1 MSMKRAKIWKSL
13 AALAL
18 IYLTQCG
25 TFPAEPERSSTSLY
39 PKQPGSIQVTVSDR
53 LIRLVW
59 QKIDQPVIAKYY
71 IYRADSLR
79 AGFTRFDSTTQ
90 TEYKDVTV
98 QNGRSYIYQIS
109 AKSADG
115 YEGQLSETVTARC
128 GFYALSINAG
138 AAYTRTTTVQ
148 LSMVAPEATRYVLIG
163 NDSTFLGAHW
173 ELYSATRTWELTA
186 SEGYK
191 TVYARFRS
199 SDDSEIFG
207 RVSDDIILDTQAAIS
222 RVEFNSKEQPLRAG
236 NYLRI
241 RATIEESS
249 GHATVDIG
257 SRITGLS
264 LFDDATHGDVKARDG
279 IYSLDWLIPAG
290 LEVLNELV
298 TCNFVDAVGNSA
310 RSLSAEQRLI
320 IKNPPLPV
328 NLLAPNSVSNAHDR
342 LYLAWSPYTD
352 AGFVN
357 YRMYRD
363 MDPRVDS
370 TSTLIGIISSATTV
384 SLVDSNLTAS
394 TTYYY
399 RIYVTDAI
407 GYMAGSNTVSA
418 KTPANLPPAAVR
430 SDLSYLESQRMSV
443 LNWTK
448 NLDRDFGSYRVYRS
462 ESPTMGSQTT
472 LLSVITDRN
481 TTTYQDKS
489 LSEKTTYYYA
499 VYVYDINGLSS
510 VSNIVNFNT
519 GAFAAPKPVLLATP
533 AAYINSA
540 LRLSWS
546 TSTDEHFQSYRIYR
560 SKTVNVDS
568 TQAPIAL
575 LNSVSISSYD
585 DMGLEANITYYY
597 RIFVYDIF
605 GHSAGSNK
613 VSGKTLP

>member
-1 MSMKRAKIWKSL
+1 MKRAKLITTL
-13 AALAL
+13 ATLAL
-18 IYLTQCG
+18 IYLVQCG
-25 TFPAEPERSSTSLY
+25 TLPVDPERTSTSLY

-59 QKIDQPVIAKYY
+59 QKIAHPAIAQYY

-79 AGFTRFDSTTQ
+79 SGFSRLDSTTQ
-90 TEYKDVTV
+90 TEYKDATV
-98 QNGRSYIYQIS
+98 QNGRSYLYQIS

-115 YEGQLSETVTARC
+115 YEGQVSEIVTARC

-138 AAYTRTTTVQ
+138 AAFTRTTTVQ
-148 LSMVAPEATRYVLIG
+148 LSMVAPEGTRYVIIG
-163 NDSTFLGAHW
+163 NDSTFLGAQW
-173 ELYSATRTWELTA
+173 ESFSTTRSWELTA
-186 SEGYK
+186 GEGHK

-207 RVSDDIILDTQAAIS
+207 RVSDDIVLDSQAAIT

-241 RATIEESS
+241 RAYIEENS

-257 SRITGLS
+257 SKITGLS
-264 LFDDATHGDVKARDG
+264 LFDDATHGDVKAKDG

-298 TCNFVDAVGNSA
+298 TCNFIDAVGNSA
-310 RSLSAEQRLI
+310 RALSAEQRLT

-328 NLLAPNSVSNAHDR
+328 NLLAPNSVGNAHDR

-418 KTPANLPPAAVR
+418 KTPANLPPAAVH
-430 SDLSYLESQRMSV
+430 SDISYLESQRMSV

-462 ESPTMGSQTT
+462 ESPTMGSQAT

-481 TTTYQDKS
+481 TTTYQDRS

-510 VSNIVNFNT
+510 VSNIVNFST
-519 GAFAAPKPVLLATP
+519 GAFAAPKPVLLASP
-533 AAYINSA
+533 AAFINNG

-546 TSTDEHFQSYRIYR
+546 ASTDEHFQSYRVYR
-560 SKTVNVDS
+560 SKTASVDS

-575 LNSVSISSYD
+575 LNSAAVSSYD
-585 DMGLEANITYYY
+585 DMGLDANTTYYY
-597 RIFVYDIF
+597 RVFVYDAF

>member
-1 MSMKRAKIWKSL
+1 MKRAKIFKSL
-13 AALAL
+13 ATLAL
-18 IYLTQCG
+18 IYLAQCG
-25 TFPAEPERSSTSLY
+25 TLPVDPERASTSLF
-39 PKQPGSIQVTVSDR
+39 PKQPGAIQVSVSDR

-59 QKIDQPVIAKYY
+59 QKIDQPAIAEYY
-71 IYRADSLR
+71 IYRADSLHGSFSR
-79 AGFTRFDSTTQ
+79 LDSTTQ
-90 TEYKDVTV
+90 PEYKDATV
-98 QNGRSYIYQIS
+98 QNGRSYLYQVS

-115 YEGQLSETVTARC
+115 YEGPLSEIVTARC

-138 AAYTRTTTVQ
+138 AAFTRTTTVQ
-148 LSMVAPEATRYVLIG
+148 LSMVAPEGTRYVIID
-163 NDSTFLGAHW
+163 NDSTFVGAHW

-186 SEGYK
+186 AEGKK

-207 RVSDDIILDTQAAIS
+207 RVSDDIVLDTQATIT

-236 NYLRI
+236 NYLRV

-249 GHATVDIG
+249 GHATLDIG
-257 SRITGLS
+257 SKIVGLS

-370 TSTLIGIISSATTV
+370 TSTLIGIISSAMTV

-418 KTPANLPPAAVR
+418 KTPANLPPVAVH
-430 SDLSYLESQRMSV
+430 SDVSYLESQRMSV

-448 NLDRDFGSYRVYRS
+448 NLDRDFGSYRIYRS
-462 ESPTMGSQTT
+462 ESPTMGGQAT
-472 LLSVITDRN
+472 LLAVITDRN
-481 TTTYQDKS
+481 ITTYQDKS

-499 VYVYDINGLSS
+499 VYAYDINGLSS
-510 VSNIVNFNT
+510 ISNIVNFSSGT
-519 GAFAAPKPVLLATP
+519 FAAPKAVLLATP
-533 AAYINSA
+533 AAFINNA

-546 TSTDEHFQSYRIYR
+546 ASSDEHFQSYRIYR

-575 LNSVSISSYD
+575 LNSAAVSSYD
-585 DMGLEANITYYY
+585 DTGLDANTTYYY
-597 RIFVYDIF
+597 RVFVYDTF
-605 GHSAGSNK
+605 NHFAGSNK